1 MIRFV
6 HAAAAVL
13 VILALSA
20 GPVIAQ
26 TTKYIP
32 PIKGEAE
39 IQLLPITAVPDF
51 KADVVRTTIKLKN
64 NSPTGS
70 IAGLKVV
77 QYWWDKANSPQPVS
91 AVSQRVKKPIQ
102 PGEEV
107 TITLELPRDPKMFR
121 DSYQFDHANGKIKI
135 KQVKKF

>member
-6 HAAAAVL
+6 YTAAAVL
-13 VILALSA
+13 VILALSV
-20 GPVIAQ
+20 GPVVAQ
-26 TTKYIP
+26 AKYMP

-39 IQLLPITAVPDF
+39 IQLLPIAAVPDF
-51 KADVVRTTIKLKN
+51 KANVVRTTIRLKN

-70 IAGLKVV
+70 IAGLKVI
-77 QYWWDKANSPQPVS
+77 QYRWDKANSPQPVS
-91 AVSQRVKKPIQ
+91 AVTQRVKKPLL
-102 PGEEV
+102 PGEEI

-121 DSYQFDHANGKIKI
+121 DTYQFEHANGKIKI

>member
-1 MIRFV
+1 MTRLA

-13 VILALSA
+13 VILALSV
-20 GPVIAQ
+20 GTVIAQ
-26 TTKYIP
+26 AKYVP

-39 IQLLPITAVPDF
+39 IQVLPISAVPDF
-51 KADVVRTTIKLKN
+51 KANVVRTTIKLKN

-70 IAGLKVV
+70 IAGLKVI
-77 QYWWDKANSPQPVS
+77 QYWWDKANSPQPVT
-91 AVSQRVKKPIQ
+91 AVPQRVKKPIQ

-107 TITLELPRDPKMFR
+107 TITLEVPRDPKMFR
-121 DSYQFDHANGKIKI
+121 DTYQFEHANGKIKV

>member
-6 HAAAAVL
+6 YTAAAVL
-13 VILALSA
+13 VILALSV
-20 GPVIAQ
+20 GPVVAQ
-26 TTKYIP
+26 AKYMP

-39 IQLLPITAVPDF
+39 IQLLPIAAVPDF
-51 KADVVRTTIKLKN
+51 KANVVRTTIRLKN

-70 IAGLKVV
+70 IAGLKVI

-91 AVSQRVKKPIQ
+91 AVTQRVKKPLL
-102 PGEEV
+102 PGEEI

-121 DSYQFDHANGKIKI
+121 DTYQFEHANGKIKI